1 MNVKLIK
8 KGAVMQVE
16 IQELL
21 SQQKEGEIYK
31 AVIQEIEKPLIQW
44 VLERTKG
51 NQLRAAKLLGI
62 NRNTL
67 RSKIKKLGLVGSP
80 DSQLAA

>member
-1 MNVKLIK
+1 
-8 KGAVMQVE
+8 MQVE

>member
-1 MNVKLIK
+1 
-8 KGAVMQVE
+8 MQLE

-21 SQQKEGEIYK
+21 CQQKEGEIYK
-31 AVIQEIEKPLIQW
+31 SVIQEIEKPLIQW

-67 RSKIKKLGLVGSP
+67 RSKIKKLGLGGASP
-80 DSQLAA
+80 SGLVA